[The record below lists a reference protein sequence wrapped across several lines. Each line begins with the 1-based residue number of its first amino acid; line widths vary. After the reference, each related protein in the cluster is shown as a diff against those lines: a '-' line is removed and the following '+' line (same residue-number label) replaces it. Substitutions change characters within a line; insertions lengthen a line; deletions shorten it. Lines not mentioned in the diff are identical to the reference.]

1 MTPYLTVA
9 GVMTAIDWYA
19 QAFGAVPGRIL
30 QMPDGVVAFAE
41 MRIGDAFVMLC
52 DESPAFQNQGPLAM
66 GGSPVSI
73 HLYVDDV
80 DTVFAHAV
88 SLGATA
94 KQAPEDQFFGDR
106 SGALADPFG
115 YTWTLATQVE
125 ALSEEEL
132 QKRWLVIRDDMGG

>member
-66 GGSPVSI
+66 GGRRNFWLISRREVVLF
-73 HLYVDDV
+73 HCAY
-80 DTVFAHAV
+80 
-88 SLGATA
+88 
-94 KQAPEDQFFGDR
+94 Q
-106 SGALADPFG
+106 
-115 YTWTLATQVE
+115 E
-125 ALSEEEL
+125 A
-132 QKRWLVIRDDMGG
+132 